1 MLVLLAHTLKN
12 KFEIP
17 TLEIGEVQRLPEVNI
32 NRQYVRVEDATMPP
46 VVLLLGCETAVL
58 DIQFENFATQFR
70 INGAAII
77 VLNDAA
83 PVLGRHVVPVAK
95 LLVEELGRVLRPA
108 GDVRYAVSG
117 RPPPRPG
124 PGRARPWSCRS
135 SRTAMRIGGLGGS
148 APLTRH
154 QRAA

>member
-70 INGAAII
+70 INGAAI
-77 VLNDAA
+77 VLNTLA

-95 LLVEELGRVLRPA
+95 LLVEELGRVAEA
-108 GDVRYAVSG
+108 GG
-117 RPPPRPG
+117 
-124 PGRARPWSCRS
+124 
-135 SRTAMRIGGLGGS
+135 TFGS
-148 APLTRH
+148 ALVGVR
-154 QRAA
+154 RRGLAAGLPVVLSLVAYGDADWGIGR